1 MATGLT
7 FRINEE
13 KGLYYLCIENNGYH
27 TADLRLWFC
36 ISKIQVSRLIYSIV
50 YTFICMDIQ
59 IGWQVSGQQ
68 DGRLADTHVYVYI
81 CLIASILTYLSYRAY
96 HIYSIVYTIICMVIK
111 KCWHVSGQQVSRRHV
126 DRYTSTYLNGY
137 LPSCRPADRA

>member
-1 MATGLT
+1 M
-7 FRINEE
+7 
-13 KGLYYLCIENNGYH
+13 CIENNGAVHLCDYH

-36 ISKIQVSRLIYSIV
+36 ISKKQVSRFMFSIV

-68 DGRLADTHVYVYI
+68 DGRLADTHVYIYI
-81 CLIASILTYLSYRAY
+81 CLFASMLTYLSFRAY

-111 KCWHVSGQQVSRRHV
+111 KCWHVSSQQVSGRQV
-126 DRYTSTYLNGY
+126 YVNLYKWLFAI
-137 LPSCRPADRA
+137 LPTC